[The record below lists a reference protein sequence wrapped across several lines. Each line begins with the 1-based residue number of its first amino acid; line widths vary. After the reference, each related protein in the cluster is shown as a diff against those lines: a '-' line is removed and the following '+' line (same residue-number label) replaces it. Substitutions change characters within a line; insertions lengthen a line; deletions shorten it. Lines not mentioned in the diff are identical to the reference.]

1 MSSHPYTHAAGW
13 RSSAK
18 DVCRSDEGQ
27 ALPQRAVA
35 PAVATETLNDRWLS
49 RRSAFDWVF
58 AMLVVAGG
66 CFGFWRYSAAMD
78 NYEKSILFAT
88 MPAVIW
94 LAWFWR
100 PLRLL
105 AIAVAVASLVAT
117 ASYQGDLA
125 RADSVFW
132 LKYFLSS
139 QSAILWMSVLFFM
152 STTFYWIGFF
162 AGRQGDTMD
171 LIGSRL
177 AWVAVAMALI
187 GTTVRWYESHQLG
200 PGIGHIPVS
209 NLYEVFVL
217 FSWLTAAFYL
227 YFEARYETRS
237 LGAFVM
243 LVVSAAVGFLLWYT
257 LVREAHEIQPLVPA
271 LQSWWMKLHVP
282 ANFIGYGTFALS
294 AMVAFAY
301 LIKEQA
307 DETRWHKLTPMWLLG
322 IALCFVPV
330 AFRQRAQ
337 EAGGSYWVVY
347 AGISALI
354 AAGILLGRKRIASRL
369 PSNDVL
375 DDVMYK
381 SITVGFAFF
390 TIATVLGAL
399 WAADAWGG
407 YWSWDPK
414 ETWALIVW
422 LNYAAWLHMRL
433 VKGLRGTVSAWWALG
448 GLAVTTFAF
457 LGVNM
462 FLSGLHS
469 YGTL

>member
-1 MSSHPYTHAAGW
+1 MNTATTTVSGKAITSTMTLSEGYF
-13 RSSAK
+13 AK
-18 DVCRSDEGQ
+18 
-27 ALPQRAVA
+27 
-35 PAVATETLNDRWLS
+35 
-49 RRSAFDWVF
+49 RSAMDWGFVLLV
-58 AMLVVAGG
+58 MLGVGYA
-66 CFGFWRYSAAMD
+66 FMRHSAAMD
-78 NYEKSILFAT
+78 FYDKSILLGLV
-88 MPAVIW
+88 PAVVW
-94 LAWFWR
+94 LGWFWR
-100 PLRLL
+100 PLRNLMMVVAFFALL
-105 AIAVAVASLVAT
+105 GIS
-117 ASYQGDLA
+117 SYQGDLA
-125 RADSVFW
+125 RAETVFW

-152 STTFYWIGFF
+152 STIFYWLGVVST
-162 AGRQGDTMD
+162 RQTDAMES
-171 LIGSRL
+171 LGSKI
-177 AWVAVAMALI
+177 AWAAVTMALI
-187 GTTVRWYESHQLG
+187 GTMVRWHESHLLG
-200 PGIGHIPVS
+200 PDIGHIPVS

-217 FSWLTAAFYL
+217 FCWMTTTFYL
-227 YFEARYETRS
+227 YYEATYGTKA
-237 LGAFVM
+237 LGAMVM

-271 LQSWWMKLHVP
+271 LKSWWMKLHVP

-301 LIKEQA
+301 LIKQQA
-307 DETRWHKLTPMWLLG
+307 HETRWFKLTPLWMLG
-322 IALCFVPV
+322 IVLCFLPIV
-330 AFRQRAQ
+330 FRSSAASGA
-337 EAGGSYWVVY
+337 AGGSNYWLGY
-347 AGISALI
+347 SGISALI
-354 AAGILLGRKRIASRL
+354 VGGILLGRKRIAARL
-369 PSNDVL
+369 PSYEIL

-381 SITVGFAFF
+381 AIAVGFAFF

-399 WAADAWGG
+399 WAAEAWGG

-433 VKGLRGTVSAWWALG
+433 MKGLRGTVAAWWALV